1 MYRCMWLWVYVLIQ
15 QEEVMKRFSKIMY
28 KYIDE
33 IDDVVEHFSTAIKY
47 FNDLRVGEARREL
60 AESMESEK
68 RADELCR
75 EMIYFLEREDIDPEF
90 KEDLFHLIKR
100 IEGIADH
107 VKDAAST
114 FTIIPYLELPV
125 DLRDGVERMV
135 SKVYKATKRVC
146 DAVKALLDG
155 NYEEARE
162 ATDEV
167 EALEEAADMIDVDN
181 RSKLL
186 EYGDKL
192 KPLTLAILL
201 HDLMV
206 DLEEAANACEDAAD
220 YIRALIVVY
229 KKKG

>member
-1 MYRCMWLWVYVLIQ
+1 MSVLIQ
-15 QEEVMKRFSKIMY
+15 IEVMKDFNKLMY
-28 KYIDE
+28 KYIGE
-33 IDDVVEHFSTAIKY
+33 IDDVVEHFKTAIKY

-60 AESMESEK
+60 AESMDAEK
-68 RADELCR
+68 RADDLRR
-75 EMIYFLEREDIDPEF
+75 EMVYFLEREEIDPEI

-100 IEGIADH
+100 IEVIADH

-114 FTIIPYLELPV
+114 FSIIPYLEIPA
-125 DLRDGVERMV
+125 DLRDGLERMA

-146 DAVKALLDG
+146 EAVKALLNGD
-155 NYEEARE
+155 YDYARE
-162 ATDEV
+162 TTDEI

-201 HDLMV
+201 HDLNL

-229 KKKG
+229 KRKRG